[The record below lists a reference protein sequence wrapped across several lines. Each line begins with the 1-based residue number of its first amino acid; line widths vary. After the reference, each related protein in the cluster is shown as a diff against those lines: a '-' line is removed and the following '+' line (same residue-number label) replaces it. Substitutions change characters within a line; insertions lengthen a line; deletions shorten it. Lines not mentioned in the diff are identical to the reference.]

1 VHQIKDERT
10 RQERGRRR
18 SQDAALLEQ
27 GADSANT
34 ERRRVDHIRL
44 VKSPRGIMRRRYTQP
59 PRHDRRAQEY
69 DNHRGE
75 FAMDDH
81 ADAA

>member
-1 VHQIKDERT
+1 
-10 RQERGRRR
+10 
-18 SQDAALLEQ
+18 
-27 GADSANT
+27 
-34 ERRRVDHIRL
+34 
-44 VKSPRGIMRRRYTQP
+44 MRRRYTQP